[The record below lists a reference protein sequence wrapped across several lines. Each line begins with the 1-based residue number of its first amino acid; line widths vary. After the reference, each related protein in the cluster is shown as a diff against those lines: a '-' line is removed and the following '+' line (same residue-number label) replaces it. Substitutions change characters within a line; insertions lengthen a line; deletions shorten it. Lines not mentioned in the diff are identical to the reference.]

1 MSQFWK
7 GKVACETTTFGGVCP
22 DMPSHAQTCLDFRPI
37 LKSCSFPIH
46 RPGEIKNSHEPPA
59 GGKCFLQSLC
69 LKRYTIKRFKK
80 ISS

>member
-59 GGKCFLQSLC
+59 EETFFFAISLSKT
-69 LKRYTIKRFKK
+69 LYDKK
-80 ISS
+80 I